1 MKKICCAL
9 ALAVTLCVGQTAG
22 AITAQAVY
30 KDIDTS
36 WVNPGTQTTTG
47 GINKTEYE
55 YKKACEVCPYADQS
69 LCAGWVPDCPDE
81 TIKLNPDLPVVTPDL
96 PVIGP
101 VVTTAT
107 VSSCPSGTTKS
118 SDGCCCINN

>member
-22 AITAQAVY
+22 AITAQTVY
-30 KDIDTS
+30 KDIDTG
-36 WVNPGTQTTTG
+36 WVNPGTQTTIG
-47 GINKTEYE
+47 GTNKTEYE

-81 TIKLNPDLPVVTPDL
+81 TIKLNPDLPVINPDL

>member
-22 AITAQAVY
+22 ARTAQTVY

-81 TIKLNPDLPVVTPDL
+81 TIKLNPDLPVVNPDL

>member
-9 ALAVTLCVGQTAG
+9 ALAVMLCAGQTAG
-22 AITAQAVY
+22 AITTQTVY

-69 LCAGWVPDCPDE
+69 LCAGWVPNCPDE
-81 TIKLNPDLPVVTPDL
+81 TIKLNPDLPVIKPDL

>member
-22 AITAQAVY
+22 AITAQTVY

-81 TIKLNPDLPVVTPDL
+81 TIKLNPDLPVVNPDL

>member
-9 ALAVTLCVGQTAG
+9 ALAVTLCACQTAG
-22 AITAQAVY
+22 AITTQTVY

-69 LCAGWVPDCPDE
+69 LCAGWVPNCPDE
-81 TIKLNPDLPVVTPDL
+81 TIKLNPDLPVIKPDL

>member
-22 AITAQAVY
+22 AITAQTVY

-47 GINKTEYE
+47 RINNTEYE

-81 TIKLNPDLPVVTPDL
+81 TIKLNPDLPVVNPDL

>member
-9 ALAVTLCVGQTAG
+9 ALAVTLCAGQTAG
-22 AITAQAVY
+22 AITTQTVY

-69 LCAGWVPDCPDE
+69 LCAGWVPNCLDE
-81 TIKLNPDLPVVTPDL
+81 TIKLNPDLPVIKPDL

>member
-9 ALAVTLCVGQTAG
+9 ALAVTLCAGQTAG
-22 AITAQAVY
+22 AITTQTVY

-36 WVNPGTQTTTG
+36 WVNRGTQTTTG

-69 LCAGWVPDCPDE
+69 LCAGWVPNCPDE
-81 TIKLNPDLPVVTPDL
+81 TIKLNPDLPVIKPDL